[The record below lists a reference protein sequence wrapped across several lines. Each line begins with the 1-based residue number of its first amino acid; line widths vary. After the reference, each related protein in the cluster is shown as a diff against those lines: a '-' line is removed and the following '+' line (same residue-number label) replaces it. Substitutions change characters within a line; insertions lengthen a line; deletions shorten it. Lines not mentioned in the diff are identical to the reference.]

1 MRHLSLISALATLA
15 FLAACNQNPS
25 SDGQFANGVETDPNH
40 YAVEF
45 ENEYVRVIRVKYS
58 PGDVSTMHSHNPL
71 LAVSLTGGLGEFTSP
86 DGAVEVRPAL
96 EPGMILADA
105 GDPHSVKSI
114 YESNEEHV
122 FVEAKAPYPKQ
133 AYIYPNAID
142 LGDEAKVELE
152 QFGLRAIRNRTAPG
166 SQTPLHSHRPG
177 VQVFLTDAV
186 VEVTLPSGEV
196 LVSKNKAGTARWVEK
211 SEHSGRN
218 LSDLP
223 LEYVRFE
230 LDEI

>member
-1 MRHLSLISALATLA
+1 MRHLALISSLASLI
-15 FLAACNQNPS
+15 FLAACNQNPTS
-25 SDGQFANGVETDPNH
+25 YGQFANGVETDPNH
-40 YAVEF
+40 YSVEF

-58 PGDVSTMHSHNPL
+58 PGDISTMHSHNPL
-71 LAVSLTGGLGEFTSP
+71 LAVSLTGGLGEFTSS

-96 EPGMILADA
+96 GPGMILADP

-114 YESNEEHV
+114 YEGNEEHV

-133 AYIYPNAID
+133 TYVYPNAID
-142 LGDEAKVELE
+142 IGDEAKVELE

-166 SQTPLHSHRPG
+166 SQTPMHSHRPG

-186 VEVTLPSGEV
+186 IEVTLPSGEV
-196 LVSKNKAGTARWVEK
+196 LVSETKAGTARWVEK
-211 SEHSGRN
+211 SEHAGRN